1 MAMRHAML
9 RGLLAV
15 LLVVSAVLS
24 VMPAHADATDQELYF
39 EEILVQVMPQYVEPE
54 GWTEGQPLVLVG
66 QHGVLRNP
74 SEEAVSPLIEMQV
87 PVDQPDFILS
97 LVGDFGEDDTV
108 YEVAHEFDDATGTV
122 SWVPEEEIPSG
133 EAYQFVIEYYMD
145 PFETEGDD
153 HAFTFDY
160 TLDYNAAELSI
171 MIFEPYGARDFTIGQ
186 EEDRTTEMF
195 NIPVYGFD
203 RTDVSAGW
211 SESFDVSYVKD
222 DPVTTLDAL
231 ETMEP
236 PDDDIHAGFR
246 NDLDEFPENHPDVAG
261 MEGGGPVLID
271 TTSAIIISAGIVIAA
286 VLVFLGLRSRPAGNK
301 RMGAAKADN
310 PVDLDKERQ
319 RLRKK
324 YMNGEL
330 TDEDYKQEM
339 RKLAG
344 K

>member
-1 MAMRHAML
+1 MRHAML
-9 RGLLAV
+9 CRLLA
-15 LLVVSAVLS
+15 AVFIFGTALTAAQ
-24 VMPAHADATDQELYF
+24 PLAQATEETLYYD
-39 EEILVQVMPQYVEPE
+39 EILVQVMPQYVEPE

-74 SEEAVSPLIEMQV
+74 SEEAVSPLIEVHV
-87 PVDQPDFILS
+87 PSDKPDFILS

-108 YEVAHEFDDATGTV
+108 YEVAHEFDEQTGAV
-122 SWVPEEEIPSG
+122 SWVPDKEIPPG
-133 EAYQFVIEYYMD
+133 ESYQFVIEYYMD
-145 PFETEGDD
+145 PFDIDGDA

-160 TLDYNAAELSI
+160 TIDYDASEISV
-171 MIFEPYGARDFTIGQ
+171 MIFEPYGASDFTIGK

-203 RTDVSAGW
+203 RADVSAGW
-211 SESFDVSYVKD
+211 SDSFDVSYVKS
-222 DPVTTLDAL
+222 DPVTTLEAL

-246 NDLDEFPENHPDVAG
+246 NDLNEFPEDHPDVAG
-261 MEGGGPVLID
+261 MEGGGSPVLID
-271 TTSAIIISAGIVIAA
+271 TTSAIIISAAIIIAA
-286 VLVFLGLRSRPAGNK
+286 VLVFFGLRSRPAGSK
-301 RMGAAKADN
+301 RSTTDAQAA
-310 PVDLDKERQ
+310 PVDLNKERQ

-324 YMNGEL
+324 YMNGEI
-330 TDEDYKQEM
+330 TDEVYKQEM

>member
-1 MAMRHAML
+1 MRHAML
-9 RGLLAV
+9 RRLFAAALFLGTVIMAMPGLTQ
-15 LLVVSAVLS
+15 
-24 VMPAHADATDQELYF
+24 ATEQGLYYD
-39 EEILVQVMPQYVEPE
+39 EILVQVMPQYVEPE

-74 SEEAVSPLIEMQV
+74 SEEAVSPLIEVHV
-87 PVDQPDFILS
+87 PADKPDFILS

-108 YEVAHEFDDATGTV
+108 YEVAHEFDDQTGAV
-122 SWVPEEEIPSG
+122 SWVPEEAIPPG
-133 EAYQFVIEYYMD
+133 ESYQFVIEYYMD
-145 PFETEGDD
+145 PFDFDGDE

-160 TLDYNAAELSI
+160 TIDYDASELSI
-171 MIFEPYGARDFTIGQ
+171 MIFEPYGSRDFTIGQ

-203 RTDVSAGW
+203 STDVRAGW
-211 SESFDVSYVKD
+211 SDSFDVSYVKS
-222 DPVTTLDAL
+222 DPVTTLEAL

-246 NDLDEFPENHPDVAG
+246 NDLNEFPEDHPDVAG
-261 MEGGGPVLID
+261 IEGGGSPVLID
-271 TTSAIIISAGIVIAA
+271 TTSAIIISAAIIIAA
-286 VLVFLGLRSRPAGNK
+286 VLVFLGLRSRPSGSK
-301 RMGAAKADN
+301 RSVTEEQAA
-310 PVDLDKERQ
+310 PVDLNKARQ

-324 YMNGEL
+324 YMNGEI
-330 TDEDYKQEM
+330 TDEVYKQEM